1 MNVTLTQVAESA
13 GVSLATAS
21 RAFKVPDVV
30 APATRARIFDVARAL
45 GYQGV
50 ATARQRRIA
59 LIVPDVTNPVYALTA
74 CSILER
80 ARPEGFPMLFGC
92 SDESQVREVDY
103 VRSLSQ
109 DAEGLI
115 VCSPRADPH
124 DIFEAAGGTPYVVIN
139 GAVANDEIPCVV
151 LDVEPGLA
159 QAIEHLRALGHR
171 HLAYVPGPPASW
183 ASKGRTEI
191 VKRLA
196 AAWSIELS
204 IVGPQAAT
212 IRGGLAAAAAV
223 VATGATAVIAY
234 NDLVAAGVLSG
245 ASRLGCACPQD
256 LSVIGID
263 DVDFSAILASGLT
276 TVRTDVAK
284 SGVVALELLLD
295 RMDGGAHNGPRVPL
309 PSELIVRNTTAR
321 SPHVADNS
329 HPTPS
334 MTAGGL
340 LPG

>member
-1 MNVTLTQVAESA
+1 MIVTLTQVAESA

-21 RAFKVPDVV
+21 RAFKAPDMV
-30 APATRARIFDVARAL
+30 APATRARILDAARAL
-45 GYQGV
+45 GYESA
-50 ATARQRRIA
+50 ATSRQRRFGV
-59 LIVPDVTNPVYALTA
+59 IVPDATNPVYALTT

-80 ARPEGFPMLFGC
+80 ARPGGHLMLFAC

-115 VCSPRADPH
+115 ICSPRADPD
-124 DIFEAAGGTPYVVIN
+124 DIFRAAGSTPYVVIN
-139 GAVANDEIPCVV
+139 GAAANDGIPRVM

-159 QAIEHLRALGHR
+159 QAIEHLHALGHK

-191 VKRLA
+191 VKRLTS
-196 AAWSIELS
+196 AWSIELS
-204 IVGPQAAT
+204 VVGPQAAT

-245 ASRLGCACPQD
+245 AKRLGVTCPHD

-263 DVDFSAILASGLT
+263 DVDFSAILAAGLT
-276 TVRTDVAK
+276 TIRTEVAK
-284 SGVVALELLLD
+284 SGVLALELLLD
-295 RMDGGAHNGPRVPL
+295 RMDAGAQVPPPL
-309 PSELIVRNTTAR
+309 QLSSELIVRNTTAR
-321 SPHVADNS
+321 SPRAVDGI
-329 HPTPS
+329 PRT
-334 MTAGGL
+334 
-340 LPG
+340 